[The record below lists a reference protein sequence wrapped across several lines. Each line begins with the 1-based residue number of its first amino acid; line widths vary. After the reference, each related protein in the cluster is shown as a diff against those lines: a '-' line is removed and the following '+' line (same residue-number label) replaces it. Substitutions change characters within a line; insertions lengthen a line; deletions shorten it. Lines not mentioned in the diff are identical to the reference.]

1 MGTSRSSIG
10 LPTHHVAAIDRGDKP
25 AVSAAFT
32 NSGIGGAWRL
42 KTADDEIDTCADL
55 DCLCAEKHSDL
66 TLAVR
71 AAEHL
76 VQSSSREPMQQR
88 VLLLRVPFITPLW
101 RAGG

>member
-10 LPTHHVAAIDRGDKP
+10 LPTHHVAALDRGDKP
-25 AVSAAFT
+25 AVPAAFT
-32 NSGIGGAWRL
+32 DSGIGGASRL

-55 DCLCAEKHSDL
+55 DCLCADL

-88 VLLLRVPFITPLW
+88 VLRVPFITPSW
-101 RAGG
+101 GAGG